1 MSRSAHPDRERKV
14 FVVHG
19 RNAAARAAMYAFLRS
34 IGLNG
39 DEAAVGGEELFRT
52 VAVRQKIRVVWST
65 RGRVTRLVRRLA

>member
-1 MSRSAHPDRERKV
+1 
-14 FVVHG
+14 
-19 RNAAARAAMYAFLRS
+19 MYAFLRS